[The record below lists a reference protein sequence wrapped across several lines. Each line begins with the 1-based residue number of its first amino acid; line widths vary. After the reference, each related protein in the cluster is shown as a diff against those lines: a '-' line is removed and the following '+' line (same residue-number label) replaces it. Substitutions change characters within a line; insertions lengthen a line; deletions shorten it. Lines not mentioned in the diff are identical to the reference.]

1 MKQSKKSKRNIVKL
15 ILFTILAPIM
25 MNLFSSIAYAED
37 EKEKTYSGADTV
49 INAGDGV
56 VSFTPASSEYN
67 LSADDSWST
76 ILASYLFSNANDKA
90 HEIRYSYEG
99 LAYYKT
105 SIRDGNLSSNSG
117 WDVTTG
123 SYGAGYNV
131 NQKDGSANPAGIV
144 LTRYMASLY
153 DYDWFVPLSSSAAKG
168 FHGSAT
174 FALMWGGAKEKGGSF
189 ISKFLLAS
197 ASASAYVF
205 DGMVSAMR
213 AFSGMFSTVDLPK
226 LFGLDKNAANGTV
239 ADENSSN
246 LVEWLIAYLQN
257 TTGLTGRTLRYLRY
271 VIYFFITASFLTMI
285 VISMVN
291 YQGNKRSI
299 ANRGKRFVTRVLV
312 IIFLIPSSNVLI
324 KIFDGLTSSFTDD
337 FASPVMF
344 SQNYVVDTLHWAIV
358 SNLNADM
365 INTDW
370 YNEAYRS
377 SSADIGKPLKSLKP
391 TEERVRDLSSKVEIA
406 YSNLQLSDNLDS
418 KDEENLGKV
427 TAAELVNGVAHKTE
441 ADVNQYLAAISSL
454 GSKDVG
460 KIAASIVINPG
471 ERIQAGDAFGN
482 AYDDKMPE
490 NLYFLISN
498 SKEVQK
504 HAKDK
509 AGDFDGDI
517 KSGYE
522 LKENDGTDSHSYKE
536 MTYGNGL
543 KAYYN
548 SSQTYFNAREFSWNR
563 PDSYIYGTEPSGNNK
578 NETTYITNYLNTAG
592 THQNNDPITGEKTE
606 KGTDFRTSTYTNSLG
621 IALQNKYAGISK
633 VSGGSNPSLSTQST
647 VFFLQSA
654 HISKKG
660 MIYLG
665 QNTAP
670 NDEAG
675 TSNKGIAGISF
686 ARFVIPNTGKWSLLG
701 KMGSFSTVW
710 ICSAV
715 CATLSL
721 LYLLMTPL
729 LGATFK
735 SIKAFLSAGLT
746 GNIISFFE
754 YLIRMGSIKASFMFA
769 LMGTF
774 LVTVLS
780 TNIIAAMPVAQA
792 IVSGTAL
799 TGGGVIGMIVL
810 VFVLTIAISWPV
822 LNIGVGS
829 KGKKVSILGA
839 IIFAPY
845 LLAESAIDWLETL
858 QHAIYG
864 RSSRS
869 GFFGQ
874 LKNRTSL
881 MTKEEHL
888 HRGKNLAEVGGKLGT
903 AAATGGASL
912 ALSAGGSAA
921 TAATKAAALVN
932 KGKEMVDGVMG
943 GNVNGAHLDDNELDD
958 ILEKDGVMRDEDGNI
973 IGTAT
978 GSYSDFDT
986 PQNPDENYAESVLKE
1001 MEDDEDVLATME
1013 DEFDK
1018 SKADQFEGNDEL
1030 ARIIGDHAEILDK
1043 ENEENQDVNV
1053 DATIEDPTIEDAT
1066 IEDPTIENANVK
1078 SVDGLEQTKDDK
1090 DIDGSLEA
1098 LKEMQNETENETEN
1112 DFDKLSVHSVD
1123 ADHIT
1128 AETVDGT
1135 LASNEI
1141 QHGESEAI
1149 KQAMQES
1156 IKQSNNKIK
1165 KNVTAKTS
1173 KEIDAINKL
1182 AKDGKID
1189 NDTRIREIKA
1199 RVENDDRYKQL
1210 LKEGKIESIDDLV
1223 NVEEMKNTY
1232 LQAMKAKP
1240 KSTITHQLDKQRQ
1253 DAKFNQSLNRAKE
1266 YAKSPIAG
1274 QKQAK
1279 LEQVIAV
1286 AEARKQKANEYSQ
1299 KALEKNAQVKQV
1311 EKHIEKARAE
1321 GKKENPEMQ
1330 KLLNQLKEQRTSYA
1344 NQAATNNA
1352 QASAMIAQ
1360 INKSFDKV
1368 VQRQNG
1374 VPGAAM
1380 DAARLIKDN
1389 VYGTDSTRKSLD
1401 KKKEMKVAS
1410 TGDKE
1415 QLEKFRSQQSAFR
1428 NQKQNAMDQ
1437 ASINDRKMQQQ
1448 MLDAIKELGREQR
1461 NTRN

>member
-1 MKQSKKSKRNIVKL
+1 MKQSKKSKRSIIKL
-15 ILFTILAPIM
+15 ILFTILAPILI
-25 MNLFSSIAYAED
+25 NVFAPAAYAED
-37 EKEKTYSGADTV
+37 KDKDKSYSGADTV
-49 INAGDGV
+49 INAEDGV
-56 VSFTPASSEYN
+56 VSFTPATSNYD
-67 LSADDSWST
+67 LSAEDSWST
-76 ILASYLFSNANDKA
+76 LLASYLFTNANDKA

-99 LAYYKT
+99 LAYYRT
-105 SIRDGNLSSNSG
+105 SVRNYDLTSDAG
-117 WDVTTG
+117 TTVG
-123 SYGAGYNV
+123 SYGAGYNT
-131 NQKDGSANPAGIV
+131 NQKDNPANPAGIV

-153 DYDWFVPLSSSAAKG
+153 EYDWFVPLSSSAAKG
-168 FHGSAT
+168 FNGSAT
-174 FALMWGGAKEKGGSF
+174 FALRWGGVKEKGGSF
-189 ISKFLLAS
+189 ISTALLGS
-197 ASASAYVF
+197 AATSAYIF
-205 DGMVSAMR
+205 DGMVAVMK
-213 AFSGMFSTVDLPK
+213 AFTGMFSTVDLPK
-226 LFGLDKNAANGTV
+226 LFGLDKNSANDSV

-246 LVEWLIAYLQN
+246 LVEWLIAYLQS
-257 TTGLTGRTLRYLRY
+257 TTGLTGRTLRYIRY
-271 VIYFFITASFLTMI
+271 VIYFFIVASFLTMI

-291 YQGNKRSI
+291 YQGNKRSM
-299 ANRGKRFVTRVLV
+299 ANRAKRFVSRVLV
-312 IIFLIPSSNVLI
+312 IIFLIPASNELI
-324 KIFDGLTSSFTDD
+324 KIFDGLTSGFTND
-337 FASPVMF
+337 FASPTMF
-344 SQNYVVDTLHWAIV
+344 SQNYVVDTLHWAVV

-365 INTDW
+365 IDTGW
-370 YNEAYRS
+370 YDQAYRS
-377 SSADIGKPLKSLKP
+377 SDDDIGKPLSTLKP
-391 TEERVRDLSSKVEIA
+391 TEDKVRNLSSKVEVA
-406 YSNLQLSDNLDS
+406 YSNLQLSDNPDV
-418 KDEENLGKV
+418 KDGAGAGKV
-427 TAAELVNGVAHKTE
+427 TAAELVTGVAQKTE

-454 GSKDVG
+454 GSKDVT

-471 ERIQAGDAFGN
+471 DKISSGNAFGN
-482 AYDDKMPE
+482 AYDDKMPK

-522 LKENDGTDSHSYKE
+522 LKENDGTDGHSYKE

-548 SSQTYFNAREFSWNR
+548 SSQTYFNAREFGWNR

-660 MIYLG
+660 MMYLG

-675 TSNKGIAGISF
+675 SSNKGIAGISF

-701 KMGSFSTVW
+701 KMGEFSTVW
-710 ICSAV
+710 ICSAI

-729 LGATFK
+729 LGAIFK

-780 TNIIAAMPVAQA
+780 TNIIKMMPVTQA

-799 TGGGVIGMIVL
+799 TGGGVLGMIVL
-810 VFVLTIAISWPV
+810 VFVLTLAISWPV
-822 LNIGVGS
+822 LNIGIGS
-829 KGKKVSILGA
+829 KGKKVSLLGA

-888 HRGKNLAEVGGKLGT
+888 QRGKNVAEFGAKVGM
-903 AAATGGASL
+903 AVATGGSSL
-912 ALSAGGSAA
+912 AMSAGGSAA
-921 TAATKAAALVN
+921 TAATEAAALVN

-943 GNVNGAHLDDNELDD
+943 GNVNGAHLDDDELDN
-958 ILEKDGVMRDEDGNI
+958 ILEKDGAMRDEDGNI
-973 IGTAT
+973 IGTAS

-986 PQNPDENYAESVLKE
+986 PHNPDENYTESALKNIE
-1001 MEDDEDVLATME
+1001 NDEDVLAAME

-1018 SKADQFEGNDEL
+1018 SKADEFAANDEL
-1030 ARIIGDHAEILDK
+1030 ARIIGDHAKELDK
-1043 ENEENQDVNV
+1043 EENENQDVNV
-1053 DATIEDPTIEDAT
+1053 DAV

-1078 SVDGLEQTKDDK
+1078 SVDGLEQNKDDK

-1098 LKEMQNETENETEN
+1098 LKELQNENEN
-1112 DFDKLSVHSVD
+1112 DFDTLSVHSVD
-1123 ADHIT
+1123 ADHLM
-1128 AETVDGT
+1128 AENVDGT
-1135 LASNEI
+1135 LVSNEI
-1141 QHGESEAI
+1141 QRDESENI

-1156 IKQSNNKIK
+1156 IKQTNDKIK
-1165 KNVTAKTS
+1165 KNVTGKTA
-1173 KEIDAINKL
+1173 KEIDAIDKL

-1189 NDTRIREIKA
+1189 NDTRIREIKS

-1210 LKEGKIESIDDLV
+1210 LKEGKIEKVDDLV
-1223 NVEEMKNTY
+1223 NVEEMKNAY
-1232 LQAMKAKP
+1232 LKAMKARP
-1240 KSTITHQLDKQRQ
+1240 KSTMTHQLDKQRQ
-1253 DAKFNQSLNRAKE
+1253 EAKFNQSLNRAKE

-1279 LEQVIAV
+1279 LEQVITV
-1286 AEARKQKANEYSQ
+1286 AETRKRKANEYSQ

-1311 EKHIEKARAE
+1311 EKHIEKAKAE

-1368 VQRQNG
+1368 VKRQNG
-1374 VPGAAM
+1374 APGLAA
-1380 DAARLIKDN
+1380 DAAKLIKDN
-1389 VYGTDSTRKSLD
+1389 VYGTDSARKSLD

-1410 TGDKE
+1410 MGDKE
-1415 QLEKFRSQQSAFR
+1415 QLEQFRNQQSALR